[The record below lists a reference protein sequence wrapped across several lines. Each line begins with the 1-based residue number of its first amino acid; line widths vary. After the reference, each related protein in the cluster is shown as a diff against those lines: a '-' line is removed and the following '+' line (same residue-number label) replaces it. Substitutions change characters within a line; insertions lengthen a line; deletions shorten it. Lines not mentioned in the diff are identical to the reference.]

1 MNIFL
6 GIRNCPIEVV
16 IKCLCRSFLFIL
28 FRLSLI
34 REKRRDVLGN
44 VFKSIDERIDGKLNR
59 HRIVQLFTAFYEH
72 ADNSTQ
78 HTLVD
83 PKTFGIS
90 EFEQDIINESLANY
104 LADNLGN
111 SMFQ

>member
-1 MNIFL
+1 MSCNIFAWKDL
-6 GIRNCPIEVV
+6 KI
-16 IKCLCRSFLFIL
+16 F

-44 VFKSIDERIDGKLNR
+44 VFRSIDERVDGKLNR
-59 HRIVQLFTAFYEH
+59 HRIVQLFTAFYAH

-78 HTLVD
+78 NTLVD

-90 EFEQDIINESLANY
+90 EFEQDIINESLANDVI
-104 LADNLGN
+104 DNSGN
-111 SMFQ
+111 LKF